1 MKIIKLLIQ
10 RQFVANII
18 TFFLFSIIITYL
30 SNKLPDSIYSAKSW
44 LLKERSWERKGMI
57 YQRIL
62 KVKCWKRY
70 LPELSDFVKSVFPKR
85 QIKEFSKNYLQ
96 KFLYESCKSE
106 VTHWCIILSSLL
118 FYFGNEFGSAS
129 LMLAIAVII
138 NLPYIIIQR
147 YNRSRIMEVVESI
160 ESHHSKLSALKV

>member
-10 RQFVANII
+10 KEFVANIV

-30 SNKLPDSIYSAKSW
+30 SNKLPDSIYSCKSW
-44 LLKERSWERKGMI
+44 LLKERSWEKKGMI
-57 YQRIL
+57 YQHVL
-62 KVKCWKRY
+62 KVKYWKKY

-85 QIKEFSKNYLQ
+85 EIKEFSKNYLQ

-118 FYFGNEFGSAS
+118 FYFWTEFGPAS
-129 LMLAIAVII
+129 LMLAIAITI

-147 YNRSRIMEVVESI
+147 YNRPRIMELVESI
-160 ESHHSKLSALKV
+160 ESHHSRLSALKV